1 MKLKRSDIKVLVEQL
16 SKYASATH
24 PKVSYFVSVNALRAR
39 KCLDEADALT
49 AVGWPTEAWNA
60 WLKASREVAEAHAQ
74 RDEKDAIVWLDVP
87 NVPGGKRMS
96 IVDVDAFNA
105 EIAELQ
111 KEHPQAMSD
120 AAAHDARVA
129 EIWASEDEFREHRLS
144 AQVAADAGVLTAE
157 TLAYLM
163 RLGLIEDDEN

>member
-16 SKYASATH
+16 SKYATATH
-24 PKVSYFVSVNALRAR
+24 PKVAYFVSVNALRAR

-49 AVGWPTEAWNA
+49 AVGWPTDAFKTWQEAS
-60 WLKASREVAEAHAQ
+60 KGVVEAHAA
-74 RDEKDAIVWLDVP
+74 RDDKDAIIWDDI
-87 NVPGGKRMS
+87 PGGKRVR
-96 IVDVDAFNA
+96 IIDGAAFDA
-105 EIAELQ
+105 EIAELR